1 MASSP
6 RFRLADQP
14 DLPADRAA
22 PYLRVHAVNIFVRD
36 LDQSLSF
43 YLNKLGFKL
52 AFDVCLQSGQRWVAV
67 APPDGTAVLTLV
79 KPDAESEQYKLIGRP
94 TGVVFVA
101 EDIAATYKEWRQ
113 RGVRF
118 RHTPRLRRVKYL
130 RQVLD
135 GGSDAESLLLGKQ
148 TPVWGGVFTS
158 FEDLDQNS
166 FALISFDEMSQAV
179 EEQRRAAAEKL
190 EAERRAA
197 YELEIAKQVQARLF
211 PQTVPALA
219 TLEYAGVCIQARQ
232 VGGDYYDFLSLGPD
246 RLGLVLGD
254 ISGKGIAGALLM
266 ANLQASLRSQ
276 CALALD
282 DPERFLRAAHQL
294 FYENTPD
301 NAYASLFFAEYDD
314 GSQRLRYAN
323 CGHLSALLLRSDD
336 TLIRLD
342 STCTVLGLFK
352 EWDCAIAEC
361 RLLAGDTLALYTDGI
376 TESFNLAEEEFGE
389 DRLIEALRRN
399 RELPSQD
406 LLSAIVD
413 QVQRFSPGEQ
423 SDDITLIIA
432 RGIAPR

>member
-1 MASSP
+1 
-6 RFRLADQP
+6 
-14 DLPADRAA
+14 
-22 PYLRVHAVNIFVRD
+22 
-36 LDQSLSF
+36 
-43 YLNKLGFKL
+43 
-52 AFDVCLQSGQRWVAV
+52 
-67 APPDGTAVLTLV
+67 
-79 KPDAESEQYKLIGRP
+79 
-94 TGVVFVA
+94 
-101 EDIAATYKEWRQ
+101 
-113 RGVRF
+113 
-118 RHTPRLRRVKYL
+118 
-130 RQVLD
+130 
-135 GGSDAESLLLGKQ
+135 
-148 TPVWGGVFTS
+148 VFTS